1 MHFAE
6 LAGVFVESNPHNHLY
21 RLSGPQ
27 QDWKEEGSLLW
38 AVRLVLQ
45 DDTVGNMKGPF
56 L

>member
-1 MHFAE
+1 MHSAE

-21 RLSGPQ
+21 PLSGPQ
-27 QDWKEEGSLLW
+27 QDWKEKESLLW
-38 AVRLVLQ
+38 VVRLVLQ